1 MHSPFLD
8 DIRNVVWVS
17 RPVCG
22 SSWSTWQ
29 DSQIQKNY
37 TTRNQDLKQGIPNR
51 SNHEVWKIVYF
62 AVAARCATNIVT
74 NHSQQVN
81 SALTASLS
89 PHQWPS
95 CPLTWAL
102 PTRMTI
108 QTGRKAATDLLVLPT
123 ALLIPGCNP
132 NLQICS
138 SALQE
143 IIGQSKIL
151 ALGIHQISAIFEIG
165 DWWEQRWATIEQRNL
180 RITSKSQRAKEA
192 LSGSE
197 TPLKQFYGVGAFE
210 AFGFFAFVPWTDCL
224 QHTASYKTPSKED
237 HLRLL
242 HLSSSRQHRHQRPLV
257 GRQQQNRLPR

>member
-1 MHSPFLD
+1 MEASCTHLFLD
-8 DIRNVVWVS
+8 DIRKVVWVS
-17 RPVCG
+17 RPVCV

-29 DSQIQKNY
+29 DSQIHKNY

-51 SNHEVWKIVYF
+51 SNHEVWKIVFF
-62 AVAARCATNIVT
+62 AVAPRATNITT

-81 SALTASLS
+81 SALTTSLS

-108 QTGRKAATDLLVLPT
+108 QTGRKAVTDLVVLPT

-143 IIGQSKIL
+143 IIGQCSCTGSVQDFGARNPSGFSNLWNWWLMRETVINNWTKKSKNHI
-151 ALGIHQISAIFEIG
+151 
-165 DWWEQRWATIEQRNL
+165 
-180 RITSKSQRAKEA
+180 
-192 LSGSE
+192 
-197 TPLKQFYGVGAFE
+197 
-210 AFGFFAFVPWTDCL
+210 
-224 QHTASYKTPSKED
+224 
-237 HLRLL
+237 
-242 HLSSSRQHRHQRPLV
+242 
-257 GRQQQNRLPR
+257 